1 MKITDE
7 KLDEMLKDKRIRS
20 KYKTFEFRNRDYAKE
35 KTTPPVFRRLAVI
48 AVAALLAAGLII
60 AGVVTAAK
68 TASHGIPTPP
78 DVTETVPVP
87 VTDKDTEAINTPDT
101 ETKTPDS
108 KTEADVTVVK
118 ITPDEDTTGEDITD
132 IQTDPIENT
141 TGEDI
146 ADTQTDP
153 IEETKE
159 PVTQPLTE
167 EITTSAD
174 TQTVT
179 EEITTLENQSVNPT
193 LYPLEYESISD
204 LREAVNRKN
213 GADIYKEFSEQGATS
228 EQLDKITFFIEKL
241 SSQNN
246 AVPCLDGKMIELRNK
261 EGFTNISLF
270 ASEAYGLPCIFY
282 HPSVSTG
289 ENYYIKITYLP
300 DEIAGQNDKTV
311 SEIIKGLSPNSPNVN
326 NLGNQHKSIY
336 EQTLN
341 LADREVT
348 ALIYEYKNDSRNSTI
363 FVYDDLLVEVR
374 GNPDVW
380 SAPWFSNLSFGSFQ

>member
-7 KLDEMLKDKRIRS
+7 KLDEMLKDDRVRS
-20 KYKTFEFRNRDYAKE
+20 KYKTFEFHKRTQTAENKRS
-35 KTTPPVFRRLAVI
+35 PVLRRLAVI
-48 AVAALLAAGLII
+48 AVAALLAAGLIAVGI
-60 AGVVTAAK
+60 VTAAK
-68 TASHGIPTPP
+68 TANHGIPTPP
-78 DVTETVPVP
+78 DVTETIPVP
-87 VTDKDTEAINTPDT
+87 TTEKDTEATNMTD
-101 ETKTPDS
+101 TKTEPANS
-108 KTEADVTVVK
+108 ETE
-118 ITPDEDTTGEDITD
+118 
-132 IQTDPIENT
+132 
-141 TGEDI
+141 
-146 ADTQTDP
+146 
-153 IEETKE
+153 
-159 PVTQPLTE
+159 
-167 EITTSAD
+167 AD

-204 LREAVNRKN
+204 LREAVIRNN

-246 AVPCLDGKMIELRNK
+246 AVPNLDGKMIELRNK
-261 EGFTNISLF
+261 EGFTNISLY

-300 DEIAGQNDKTV
+300 DEIASQNNKV
-311 SEIIKGLSPNSPNVN
+311 ASEIIKELSPNAPNLD
-326 NLGNQHKSIY
+326 NLGNQHNNIY
-336 EQTLN
+336 EQEIT

-348 ALIYEYKNDSRNSTI
+348 ALVYEYKNDSRNSTI

-380 SAPWFSNLSFGSFQ
+380 SALWFSNLSFVSFQ